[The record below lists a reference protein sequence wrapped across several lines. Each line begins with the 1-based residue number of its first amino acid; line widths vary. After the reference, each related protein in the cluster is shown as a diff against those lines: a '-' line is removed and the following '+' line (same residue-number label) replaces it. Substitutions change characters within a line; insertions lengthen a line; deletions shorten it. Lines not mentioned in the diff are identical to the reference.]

1 MTDTET
7 AASPSIRYA
16 KSNGVATL
24 TISQPAKLNAM
35 TFQMWSGLA
44 TGVRRAEE
52 DPEIRVI
59 LLRGDGIRAFCA
71 GADISQFGAM
81 RDGADAVAAYEEA
94 VTAGTAALANASKP
108 TVAAVSG
115 ICFGGGFGLSMC
127 CDLRVASSDSRYR
140 IPAARLGLG
149 YAFDGVE
156 LISKKIGINH
166 TADLL
171 MSARIIDA
179 SEASAMGVVN
189 TVFEAVTFEMDVLAY
204 VERISANAPL
214 TLRAVKAA
222 LIEILKPAAARNLT
236 NVDAL
241 VSACFDSSDYREGRE
256 AFAQKRNPVFKGY

>member
-1 MTDTET
+1 MTNAET

-16 KSNGVATL
+16 KSNSVATL

-35 TFQMWSGLA
+35 TFAMWSGLA
-44 TGVRRAEE
+44 AGVRRGEA
-52 DPEIRVI
+52 DPEICVI

-71 GADISQFGAM
+71 GADISQFDAM

-94 VTAGTAALANASKP
+94 VTAGTGALANASKP
-108 TVAAVSG
+108 TVAAISG
-115 ICFGGGFGLSMC
+115 ICFGGGFGLAMC

-149 YAFDGVE
+149 YAFEGVE
-156 LISKKIGINH
+156 LISKRIGVNH

-171 MSARIIDA
+171 MSARVIDA
-179 SEASAMGVVN
+179 SEAGTMGVVN
-189 TVFEAVTFEMDVLAY
+189 AVFKAATFEMEVLAY

-222 LIEILKPAAARNLT
+222 LIEIMKPPASRSLA
-236 NVDAL
+236 NVDTL
-241 VSACFDSSDYREGRE
+241 VAACFNSSDYREGRE
-256 AFAQKRNPVFKGY
+256 AFAQKRDPVFKGY

>member
-1 MTDTET
+1 MTDGET

-52 DPEIRVI
+52 DPEVRVI

-81 RDGADAVAAYEEA
+81 RDGADAVATYEEA
-94 VTAGTAALANASKP
+94 VSSGTVALMNASKP
-108 TVAAVSG
+108 TVAAISG

-156 LISKKIGINH
+156 HITKKIGINY

-179 SEASAMGVVN
+179 SEACTMGVVN
-189 TVFEAVTFEMDVLAY
+189 TVFEASTFESDVLAY

-222 LIEILKPAAARNLT
+222 LIEILKPAASRNVAT
-236 NVDAL
+236 VDAL
-241 VSACFDSSDYREGRE
+241 VSACFNSADYREGRE
-256 AFAQKRNPVFKGY
+256 AFAQKRNPAFKGH